1 VDAGLERAIAHAKA
15 KASRLQNCGLALS
28 ANDRRVIL
36 IGQFLVEVCAG
47 RSAVQLGNILS
58 EKLTEL
64 DLAALRLLE
73 MEETPEKVHRLVRSD
88 ERQMV
93 LLERHSTRKPRICR

>member
-1 VDAGLERAIAHAKA
+1 VGRAIAHAKA
-15 KASRLQNCGLALS
+15 KASRLINCGLALS

-47 RSAVQLGNILS
+47 RSAVQLGDILS
-58 EKLTEL
+58 EKLTDL

-73 MEETPEKVHRLVRSD
+73 MEEAQEKVHYPVRSD
-88 ERQMV
+88 ERQMA
-93 LLERHSTRKPRICR
+93 LLERHTTKKTKIRR